1 MSGSKVASWLAY
13 WFLRRQ
19 VRWSGIPISFKNFPD
34 FVVIHTVK
42 GFGIVNKAEVDVFLE
57 LSCFIDDPTMLA
69 IWSLLPLPFL
79 NPAWTSGS
87 SLLKPCLKNF
97 EHYFASMWDEC
108 SCAVVWIFFGI
119 AFFLE
124 LEWKLTLSSPV
135 ATPLPSFGML
145 SWVYEILY
153 WKKKYFC
160 KQGSHVGQGS
170 LTLGPW
176 TSTGL

>member
-1 MSGSKVASWLAY
+1 MSGSKIASWLAY

-42 GFGIVNKAEVDVFLE
+42 GFGILNKAEVDVFLE
-57 LSCFIDDPTMLA
+57 LSCFFDDPTMLA
-69 IWSLLPLPFL
+69 IWSLLPLTFR

-108 SCAVVWIFFGI
+108 NCAVVWIFFGI
-119 AFFLE
+119 ACFWNWNE
-124 LEWKLTLSSPV
+124 NWSCPV
-135 ATPLPSFGML
+135 LWPLRCPS
-145 SWVYEILY
+145 
-153 WKKKYFC
+153 
-160 KQGSHVGQGS
+160 
-170 LTLGPW
+170 LGCCHGFMKF
-176 TSTGL
+176 STERRNTFVSRLVM